1 MLRRK
6 TKQELL
12 KPPKKKFKLKAAM
25 PVYLMLLPGLLYMLL
40 NNYVP
45 MFGVVIAFKRLDFG
59 KGLLGS
65 PWCGF
70 ENFKFLFGSSD
81 AWIITRNTI
90 GYNIIFLIVNNVLA
104 IAMAVL
110 LNEIRNKRTSKLYQT
125 LVLLPYLMSWV
136 IVSYLAYAYLANS
149 TGLINTGILEPMGF
163 EAVNWYGEK
172 NMWPF
177 ILIFFNAWKGVG
189 YSMIIYLSSVV
200 GISREYYEAAAL
212 DGAGKWQ
219 QITRITLPLLKP
231 TVITLFIL
239 SIGRILNS
247 DFGLFYQLPRNSSL
261 LYSTTRTLD
270 VYVYQALMLNNNY
283 GMSSAASAFQS
294 IVGFILVL
302 FSNQILRKYE
312 KSSALF

>member
-1 MLRRK
+1 
-6 TKQELL
+6 
-12 KPPKKKFKLKAAM
+12 
-25 PVYLMLLPGLLYMLL
+25 
-40 NNYVP
+40 
-45 MFGVVIAFKRLDFG
+45 
-59 KGLLGS
+59 
-65 PWCGF
+65 
-70 ENFKFLFGSSD
+70 
-81 AWIITRNTI
+81 
-90 GYNIIFLIVNNVLA
+90 
-104 IAMAVL
+104 
-110 LNEIRNKRTSKLYQT
+110 
-125 LVLLPYLMSWV
+125 
-136 IVSYLAYAYLANS
+136 
-149 TGLINTGILEPMGF
+149 
-163 EAVNWYGEK
+163 
-172 NMWPF
+172 
-177 ILIFFNAWKGVG
+177 
-189 YSMIIYLSSVV
+189 MIIYLSSVV